1 MKHCE
6 KEKMSIAEEYK
17 KIVRQLEI
25 ERKNHLDEVPNYEDV
40 SLAIKPEIA
49 LFTRNLQET
58 IQFLDN
64 DCTEDQLSWMMEVF
78 EKISAKLQSWEFI
91 DALKRAADRFPK
103 ACEEYS
109 IRDFILFAEGQLND
123 DVYRQRHP
131 EFGK

>member
-1 MKHCE
+1 
-6 KEKMSIAEEYK
+6 MSIAEEYK
-17 KIVRQLEI
+17 KIVRQLEL
-25 ERKNHLDEVPNYEDV
+25 ERKNHLDEVPNYEDI
-40 SLAIKPEIA
+40 SLAMKPEIE

-64 DCTEDQLSWMMEVF
+64 DCTADQLSWMMEVF

-109 IRDFILFAEGQLND
+109 IRDFILFAEGQLDD

-131 EFGK
+131 DFGK

>member
-1 MKHCE
+1 
-6 KEKMSIAEEYK
+6 MSIAEEYK
-17 KIVRQLEI
+17 KIVRQLEL

-64 DCTEDQLSWMMEVF
+64 DCTADQLSWMVEVF
-78 EKISAKLQSWEFI
+78 EEISAKLQSWEFI

-131 EFGK
+131 DFGK

>member
-17 KIVRQLEI
+17 KIVRQLEL
-25 ERKNHLDEVPNYEDV
+25 ERKNHLDEVPNYEDI
-40 SLAIKPEIA
+40 SLAMKPEIE

-64 DCTEDQLSWMMEVF
+64 DCTADQLSWMMEVF
-78 EKISAKLQSWEFI
+78 EKISAKLQNWEFI

-109 IRDFILFAEGQLND
+109 IRDFILSAEGQLDD